1 MKDEKRKGAKSAKDI
16 PAEVLEQ
23 LNSGLIESANLT
35 EWLTIDQNIL
45 LKRVLSQMSREQY
58 VAPVFAAIDKL
69 PKKTVNTVNEAIGNT
84 ILTLSV
90 SYSDQHIKQAL
101 KTHPSDMVRCW
112 ATYLTGNN
120 ENLSIT
126 EKLDQIQFFAADRHF
141 GVREIAWMAVRNSI
155 IQNLEH
161 SISILTLWA
170 AHENENIRRFASES
184 IRPRGVWCAHIEIL
198 KKQPELA
205 LPVLE
210 QLKSDSSKYVR
221 DSVGNWLND
230 ASKTN
235 PAFVLDICSR
245 WKMESPTKETL
256 YILKKAM
263 RTLDKQA

>member
-1 MKDEKRKGAKSAKDI
+1 MKDEKRKGARSAKDI

-35 EWLTIDQNIL
+35 EWLAIDQNIL
-45 LKRVLSQMSREQY
+45 LKRILSQMGREQY

-69 PKKTVNTVNEAIGNT
+69 QKKTVNTVNEAIGNT

-90 SYSDQHIKQAL
+90 SYSDPHIQQAL

-120 ENLSIT
+120 ENLSIA

-155 IQNLEH
+155 VQQLED
-161 SISILTLWA
+161 SIRVLTIWA

-184 IRPRGVWCAHIEIL
+184 IRPRGVWCTHIEIL
-198 KKQPELA
+198 KNQPELA

-230 ASKTN
+230 ASKIN

-245 WKMESPTKETL
+245 WKVESPTKETL